1 MTDLND
7 RPAPT
12 VESQELSDLLVRVGQ
27 SQDRSAFR
35 ALFDHF
41 GPRIRAFLIQRRVV
55 PAMADDLTQDVMLTI
70 WRRASSFDPSRAA
83 ASTWIYTIARNQHID
98 QYRKTQRASRMDETD
113 PSLQPVPAAAA
124 DDLCEQA
131 EAADSVG
138 VALESLSADQR
149 QVVELA
155 FTEGLTHS
163 EIAERLNLPLG
174 TVKSRIRLALGK
186 LKTSLGEL
194 V

>member
-7 RPAPT
+7 RPAPSA
-12 VESQELSDLLVRVGQ
+12 ESRKLSELLVRVGQ
-27 SQDRSAFR
+27 ARDRSAFR
-35 ALFDHF
+35 DLFDHF
-41 GPRIRAFLIQRRVV
+41 APRIRAFLIQRRVV
-55 PAMADDLTQDVMLTI
+55 PAAADDLTQDVMLAI
-70 WRRASSFDPSRAA
+70 WRRASSFDPARAA

-98 QYRKTQRASRMDETD
+98 QYRKLQRASRIDETD
-113 PSLQPVPAAAA
+113 PSLQPVPPPAA

-131 EAADSVG
+131 DAADSVG
-138 VALESLSADQR
+138 TALEQLSADQR

-163 EIAERLNLPLG
+163 EIAERLELPLG

>member
-12 VESQELSDLLVRVGQ
+12 SEGQKLSELLVRVGQ
-27 SQDRSAFR
+27 ARDRSAFR
-35 ALFDHF
+35 ELFDHF
-41 GPRIRAFLIQRRVV
+41 APRIRAFLIQRRVV
-55 PAMADDLTQDVMLTI
+55 PATADDLTQDVMLAI
-70 WRRASSFDPSRAA
+70 WRRASSFDPARAA

-98 QYRKTQRASRMDETD
+98 LYRKDQRASRMDEED
-113 PSLQPVPAAAA
+113 PSLQPVPPPAA

-131 EAADSVG
+131 DAADSVG
-138 VALESLSADQR
+138 SALEELSADQR

-155 FTEGLTHS
+155 FTAGLTHS
-163 EIAERLNLPLG
+163 EIAERLELPLG